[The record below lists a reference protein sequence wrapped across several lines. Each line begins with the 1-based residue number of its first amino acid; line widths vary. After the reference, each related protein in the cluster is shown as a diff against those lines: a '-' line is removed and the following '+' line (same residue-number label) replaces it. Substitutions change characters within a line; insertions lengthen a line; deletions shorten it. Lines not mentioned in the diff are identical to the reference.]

1 MNPQCKID
9 HLFSKGN
16 AGTDMELCAA
26 QIETR
31 LAEIEE
37 AFYMLAGVVDTVN
50 SGGRDTVR

>member
-31 LAEIEE
+31 LAEIKE

-50 SGGRDTVR
+50 SGGRDSA